1 MFMKD
6 TAFLQQLQQELPRRS
21 LTPKATQRFEDTY
34 KLLGVAERGSRSQ
47 APPQGAVDHRTAACL
62 CCGMLFGVN
71 AAFRPSRRACLGW
84 DSFSR
89 R

>member
-34 KLLGVAERGSRSQ
+34 KLLGVQKE
-47 APPQGAVDHRTAACL
+47 APV
-62 CCGMLFGVN
+62 CGKGL
-71 AAFRPSRRACLGW
+71 
-84 DSFSR
+84 
-89 R
+89 

>member
-34 KLLGVAERGSRSQ
+34 KLLGVQKE
-47 APPQGAVDHRTAACL
+47 APVRRRRHKGLWVTATAACPVL
-62 CCGMLFGVN
+62 RN
-71 AAFRPSRRACLGW
+71 AVWG
-84 DSFSR
+84 
-89 R
+89 